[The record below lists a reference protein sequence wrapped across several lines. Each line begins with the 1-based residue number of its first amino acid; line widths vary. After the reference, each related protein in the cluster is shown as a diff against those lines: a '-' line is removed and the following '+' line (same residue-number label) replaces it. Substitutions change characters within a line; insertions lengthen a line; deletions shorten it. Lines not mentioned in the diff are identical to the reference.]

1 MQWTYKNISL
11 KEYLYSILKNKDDL
25 TYLYSTVRRILKKEY
40 DSTENID
47 MLIEDILN
55 RDKIQR
61 IIRGE
66 YKKQESKSWNF
77 KGELLKT
84 YLYNII
90 YNKNDLDYLYHKIK
104 VILEREYILGED
116 LDSHIENILA
126 RDDIKKII
134 AGTYKK
140 KEDTAWIYKGI
151 PLMTYIELNIKSEH
165 HTSSQIRK
173 NIESYVSKRLTKE
186 NLDISKRAEII
197 EEYLQSNQFQKF
209 LVEGSKERQEYFYNG
224 EKLRAYL
231 KRNIQDENNLD
242 YIYQKIIA
250 KVSHMH
256 SLDPKKDLESIID
269 SVIHDKNI
277 LNEENITK
285 VEREEWPYQDG
296 LLIDYLKTIDLKDK
310 KLITVYIQVKD
321 FINRKYPDG
330 FHSLEEKKK
339 AIEDYVQSDMFSK
352 YLKYGYIN
360 KKYFYKGMPLVRYLE
375 QNYKEE
381 LMKSNKTVENLY
393 YKIKR
398 ILNEYPDIDTLS
410 LEQIEDLI
418 EIILNSDEIKIY
430 LNQVKIDHENWSYQG
445 ENLKDILSRIYSEII
460 CDEDDLYKIYSSIVY
475 NARVMKKKHPE
486 ISNENIINS
495 LLNPSFI
502 SDFKEKYQLRKLL
515 KKEVKIKQE
524 LYDNKDDLAYIKLY
538 CLENKLDIND
548 VINIAKKGFNYYSA
562 IIMLEYSIK
571 FGENIEE
578 LIDFTLNGDESDNNY
593 LLWMFKL
600 GFKNYEAIL
609 VQKNKGLIYLLIQE
623 FTYKIL
629 DNNININIEEIFSF
643 LNELLLKKHIAI
655 TVSKDYLFYSFKSFI
670 TSCIKI
676 YLFQIRKD
684 DKYKYVP
691 FNDNIDSTFIFESK
705 IEDEYILLDQSQILM
720 NEISKLSE

>member
-242 YIYQKIIA
+242 YIYQKITA

-321 FINRKYPDG
+321 FINRKYPD
-330 FHSLEEKKK
+330 
-339 AIEDYVQSDMFSK
+339 M
-352 YLKYGYIN
+352 
-360 KKYFYKGMPLVRYLE
+360 
-375 QNYKEE
+375 
-381 LMKSNKTVENLY
+381 
-393 YKIKR
+393 
-398 ILNEYPDIDTLS
+398 
-410 LEQIEDLI
+410 
-418 EIILNSDEIKIY
+418 
-430 LNQVKIDHENWSYQG
+430 
-445 ENLKDILSRIYSEII
+445 
-460 CDEDDLYKIYSSIVY
+460 
-475 NARVMKKKHPE
+475 
-486 ISNENIINS
+486 
-495 LLNPSFI
+495 
-502 SDFKEKYQLRKLL
+502 
-515 KKEVKIKQE
+515 
-524 LYDNKDDLAYIKLY
+524 
-538 CLENKLDIND
+538 
-548 VINIAKKGFNYYSA
+548 AK
-562 IIMLEYSIK
+562 
-571 FGENIEE
+571 
-578 LIDFTLNGDESDNNY
+578 
-593 LLWMFKL
+593 
-600 GFKNYEAIL
+600 
-609 VQKNKGLIYLLIQE
+609 LIQM
-623 FTYKIL
+623 K
-629 DNNININIEEIFSF
+629 
-643 LNELLLKKHIAI
+643 
-655 TVSKDYLFYSFKSFI
+655 
-670 TSCIKI
+670 
-676 YLFQIRKD
+676 Q
-684 DKYKYVP
+684 
-691 FNDNIDSTFIFESK
+691 
-705 IEDEYILLDQSQILM
+705 
-720 NEISKLSE
+720 